1 MEIEKNKLFVGN
13 LSFDIDQE
21 KLSALFEEIDGV
33 EVLEANLILDRE
45 TRRPRGFGFVKVK
58 TDEMA
63 DKAVNELNGREVEGR
78 KIVVSIAKP
87 QENRERSGGNSGG
100 GYSRDR
106 RY

>member
-21 KLSALFEEIDGV
+21 KFMSLFDEVEGV

-45 TRRPRGFGFVKVK
+45 TRRPRGFGFIKVK

-63 DKAVNELNGREVEGR
+63 EIAVKEMNGKEVEGR
-78 KIVVSIAKP
+78 AIVVSIAKP
-87 QENRERSGGNSGG
+87 QENRERSGGQGG
-100 GYSRDR
+100 GFSRDR